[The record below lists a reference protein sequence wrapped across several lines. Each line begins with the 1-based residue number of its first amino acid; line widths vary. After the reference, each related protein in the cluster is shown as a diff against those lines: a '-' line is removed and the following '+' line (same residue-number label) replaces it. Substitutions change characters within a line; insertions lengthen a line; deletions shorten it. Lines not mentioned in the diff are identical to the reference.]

1 MSVKSMGENRL
12 GMNHQK
18 YLDGSIC
25 NHLRGDGF
33 GGLLCQEIFTPLV
46 FCIRVKLCSYLHQV
60 SLCSSIVA
68 EDAECDLE
76 GLVD

>member
-60 SLCSSIVA
+60 SVWQYCCGRCGVQP
-68 EDAECDLE
+68 
-76 GLVD
+76 GGVG